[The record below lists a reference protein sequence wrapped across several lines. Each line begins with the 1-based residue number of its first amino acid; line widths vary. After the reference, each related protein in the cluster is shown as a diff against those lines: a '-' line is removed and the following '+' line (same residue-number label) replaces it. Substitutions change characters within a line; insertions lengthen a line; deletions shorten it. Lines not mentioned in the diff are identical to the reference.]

1 MRTDGLLAVHDN
13 VTFEANTAAEWGGA
27 VSLRSNSI
35 VNSSADI
42 YVLIGFARIDSISFP
57 LYPKF

>member
-13 VTFEANTAAEWGGA
+13 VMFEANAAERGGA